1 MKSGELLRS
10 SYRLEERLG
19 KSPYAET
26 WAAAATEGC
35 TALPAGS
42 LVVIKILAL
51 GDMPDWKGYES
62 FEREAAALKAL
73 KHPAI
78 PRYVDSFRL
87 DEADGH
93 RLCLVME
100 RMPGRSLAAELESG
114 RRWTEADIEALFVE
128 LLSILAYLQALRPP
142 IIHRDVNPKNLIVRP
157 DGSLALVD
165 FSGVQDAVRLAYRDS
180 FSMMGSAGYA
190 PLEQISGRAGTR
202 SDLYAAAATMATLL
216 TRKHPSDLPRKGLR
230 IDPGALVE
238 LSPRLLYVL
247 ENYLDPDEERRD
259 LPIAEAVA
267 LLRGERD
274 IPGSAEKLSAIPAG
288 TALSAGRAAPMADES
303 ALSRALAKLAELAA
317 DRMGAADAED
327 GEDEGTVPA
336 LPTDSR
342 VRLRYD
348 QDSLSLS
355 IPRGSPLSPGF
366 LGGGVFAVFWL
377 GFVAFW
383 TFMAVA
389 SGAPLFFPLF
399 SLPFWA
405 VGIVLVRTLLK
416 PVLSR
421 VDIEM
426 TKEGGV
432 LVRESFF
439 GTRTRHWPLEDLGSC
454 RNAPALISQKGRTDL
469 ELVLELGTKSLRFGS
484 ALSNRERSAIARSV
498 NAWRKGEPPALS
510 DAPSR

>member
-26 WAAAATEGC
+26 WAAATTEGC
-35 TALPAGS
+35 TVLPAGS

-73 KHPAI
+73 RHPAI

-114 RRWTEADIEALFVE
+114 RRWTEAEIEALFVE

-142 IIHRDVNPKNLIVRP
+142 IIHRDINPKNLIVRP

-216 TRKHPSDLPRKGLR
+216 TRTHPSDLPRKGLR

-267 LLRGERD
+267 LLKGERD
-274 IPGSAEKLSAIPAG
+274 VPGLVESPATGPAG
-288 TALSAGRAAPMADES
+288 PAGIAMQAGAARPNAPVADEG
-303 ALSRALAKLAELAA
+303 ALSRALGKLAELAA
-317 DRMGAADAED
+317 DRLGAVSPED
-327 GEDEGTVPA
+327 DEDEALIPA
-336 LPTDSR
+336 LPTDSK
-342 VRLRYD
+342 VRLRFD
-348 QDSLSLS
+348 RDSLSLA

-366 LGGGVFAVFWL
+366 IGGGIFAIFWL

-383 TFMAVA
+383 TFMAIA
-389 SGAPLFFPLF
+389 MGAPLFFPLF

-405 VGIVLVRTLLK
+405 VGIGMARAILK

-426 TKEGGV
+426 TREGGV
-432 LVRESFF
+432 LVRESFM
-439 GTRTRHWPLEDLGSC
+439 GTKTRHWPLEDLGSC

-469 ELVLELGTKSLRFGS
+469 ELVLELGTKTLRFGS
-484 ALSNRERSAIARSV
+484 ALSNRERTAIARSV
-498 NAWRKGEPPALS
+498 NAWRKGELA
-510 DAPSR
+510 D

>member
-1 MKSGELLRS
+1 MNSGDLVRS

-19 KSPYAET
+19 RSPYAET
-26 WAAAATEGC
+26 WAAVTAEGC
-35 TALPAGS
+35 AALPAGS
-42 LVVIKILAL
+42 AVVLKMLAL

-73 KHPAI
+73 GHPAI

-100 RMPGRSLAAELESG
+100 RMPGRSLAVELESG
-114 RRWTEADIEALFVE
+114 RRWTEAEIEALFVE
-128 LLSILAYLQALRPP
+128 LLSILTYLQALRPP
-142 IIHRDVNPKNLIVRP
+142 IIHRDINPKNLIVRP
-157 DGSLALVD
+157 EGSLALVD

-180 FSMMGSAGYA
+180 YSMMGSAGYA

-216 TRKHPSDLPRKGLR
+216 TRTHPSDLPRKGLR

-238 LSPRLLYVL
+238 LSPRLLFVL
-247 ENYLDPDEERRD
+247 DNYLDPDEERRD
-259 LPIAEAVA
+259 LPIAQAIA
-267 LLRGERD
+267 LLKGERD
-274 IPGSAEKLSAIPAG
+274 VPGSAEPPASG
-288 TALSAGRAAPMADES
+288 PPARRAAPSALPADES
-303 ALSRALAKLAELAA
+303 ALSRALAKLADLAA
-317 DRMGAADAED
+317 DRIVANGAEEGDD
-327 GEDEGTVPA
+327 GEPGYA

-342 VRLRYD
+342 VKLRFD
-348 QDSLSLS
+348 RDSLSLS

-366 LGGGVFAVFWL
+366 IGGGFFTVFWL

-383 TFMAVA
+383 TFMAIA
-389 SGAPLFFPLF
+389 MGAPLFFPLF

-405 VGIVLVRTLLK
+405 VGIGMARAILK

-421 VDIEM
+421 VDIEL
-426 TKEGGV
+426 TREGGV
-432 LVRESFF
+432 LVRESFMR
-439 GTRTRHWPLEDLGSC
+439 TRTRHWPLEDLGSC

-469 ELVLELGTKSLRFGS
+469 ELVLELGTKTIRFGS
-484 ALSNRERSAIARSV
+484 ALSNRERAAIARSI
-498 NAWRKGEPPALS
+498 NAWRKGEAPA
-510 DAPSR
+510 